1 MKDYEIIKYFT
12 MVCGANNN
20 DACTALKLYREVEN
34 EKEKSCAIW
43 KRLIKGIYTPYICD
57 MVVKF
62 CAQKESFI
70 GRWRRKSYLPYLM
83 ETKTYIQI

>member
-12 MVCGANNN
+12 MICGANNK

-43 KRLIKGIYTPYICD
+43 KKLIKGLYTPYICD

-62 CAQKESFI
+62 CA
-70 GRWRRKSYLPYLM
+70 
-83 ETKTYIQI
+83 

>member
-12 MVCGANNN
+12 MVCGANNK

-34 EKEKSCAIW
+34 EKSCAIW

-62 CAQKESFI
+62 CAQKGFQGGFENERSNNNFQ
-70 GRWRRKSYLPYLM
+70 R
-83 ETKTYIQI
+83 